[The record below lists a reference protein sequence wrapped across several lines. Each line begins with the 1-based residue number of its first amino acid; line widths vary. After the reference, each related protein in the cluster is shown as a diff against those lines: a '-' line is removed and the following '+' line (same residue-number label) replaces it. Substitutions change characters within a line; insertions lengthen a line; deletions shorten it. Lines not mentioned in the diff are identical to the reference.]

1 MKKIIAVFLSLITLV
16 SFSTF
21 NISATDINYE
31 VPVILDFVL
40 TSNFDSNIATEN
52 DTRASG
58 LIQTTALGIAKE
70 GSNLLIEGKTFCSI
84 EVVKCGFKDLM
95 VQRRATGDDPWRD
108 YYEYGNVYTDGC
120 TAGLSTKLSVARGY
134 QYRVTCKHY
143 AKKSLLVTQTISNT
157 SNIVTVS

>member
-1 MKKIIAVFLSLITLV
+1 MKKIIAVLLSLITLV

-21 NISATDINYE
+21 NISAADINYE
-31 VPVILDFVL
+31 VPVVVDFLLTTNTDLDV
-40 TSNFDSNIATEN
+40 SDES
-52 DTRASG
+52 TRASG
-58 LIQTTALGIAKE
+58 LIHSIALGIATE
-70 GSNLLIEGKTFCSI
+70 GTNLLIQGKTLCSV

-95 VQRRATGDDPWRD
+95 VQRRASSSDSWRD
-108 YYEYGNVYTDGC
+108 YYEYGNVYIETS
-120 TAGLSTKLSVARGY
+120 TALLSTTLAVARGY

>member
-1 MKKIIAVFLSLITLV
+1 MKKIIAVLLSLITLV

-21 NISATDINYE
+21 NISATDANYE
-31 VPVILDFVL
+31 VPVVVDFLLTTNTDLDV
-40 TSNFDSNIATEN
+40 SDES
-52 DTRASG
+52 TRASG
-58 LIQTTALGIAKE
+58 LIQSTALGIAKE

-84 EVVKCGFKDLM
+84 EVVRCGFKDLM
-95 VQRRATGDDPWRD
+95 VQRRASGDDSWRD
-108 YYEYGNVYTDGC
+108 YYEYGNVYVETS
-120 TAGLSTKLSVARGY
+120 AANLSTELAVARGY

>member
-1 MKKIIAVFLSLITLV
+1 MKKIIAVLLSLITLV
-16 SFSTF
+16 SFSAF
-21 NISATDINYE
+21 NISATDVNYE
-31 VPVILDFVL
+31 VPVVVDFSLTTNTDLDFADE
-40 TSNFDSNIATEN
+40 S

-58 LIQTTALGIAKE
+58 LIFSTALGIATS
-70 GSNLLIEGKTFCSI
+70 GSTLLIEGKTLCSM

-95 VQRRATGDDPWRD
+95 VQRRASSSDSWRD
-108 YYEYGNVYTDGC
+108 YYEFGNVYVDTS
-120 TAGLSTKLSVARGY
+120 TANLSTELAVARGY

>member
-40 TSNFDSNIATEN
+40 TSSLDSNIAAEN

-58 LIQTTALGIAKE
+58 LIFSTALGIAKE
-70 GSNLLIEGKTFCSI
+70 GTNLLIQGKTLCST
-84 EVVKCGFKDLM
+84 EVVRCGFKDLM
-95 VQRRATGDDPWRD
+95 VQRRATGDDPWKD
-108 YYEYGNVYTDGC
+108 YYEFGNVYVETSV
-120 TAGLSTKLSVARGY
+120 ANLSTRLAVARGY

>member
-21 NISATDINYE
+21 NISAADINYE
-31 VPVILDFVL
+31 VPVVVDFIL
-40 TSNFDSNIATEN
+40 TSDNDIDIVDES

-58 LIQTTALGIAKE
+58 LIFSTALGIAKE
-70 GSNLLIEGKTFCSI
+70 GSNLLIEGKTLCST
-84 EVVKCGFKDLM
+84 EVVRCGFKDLM
-95 VQRRATGDDPWRD
+95 VQRRASGDDSWRD
-108 YYEYGNVYTDGC
+108 YYEYGNVYVETS
-120 TAGLSTKLSVARGY
+120 TALLSTTLAVARGY

>member
-1 MKKIIAVFLSLITLV
+1 MKKIIAVLLSLITLV

-21 NISATDINYE
+21 NISATDITYE

-40 TSNFDSNIATEN
+40 TSNLDSNIATEN

-58 LIQTTALGIAKE
+58 LILSTALGIATE
-70 GSNLLIEGKTFCSI
+70 GSNLFIEGKVLCAPD
-84 EVVKCGFKDLM
+84 VVKCGFKNLM
-95 VQRRATGDDPWRD
+95 VQRRASSSDSWRD
-108 YYEYGNVYTDGC
+108 YYEYGNVYTDGSS
-120 TAGLSTKLSVARGY
+120 TGLSTTLAVARGY

-143 AKKSLLVTQTISNT
+143 AKKSLLVTQTISST